1 MLRESCSRT
10 GRAFS
15 LVTLLLLAACAGN
28 RPPPNPD
35 AEVCLPP
42 ENAAMQSRDYYMRL
56 GGYTQRADA
65 FAKCMTERG
74 YFLDERELDARVL
87 HFEQVKNAEWLGGDP
102 AYAMRIYREEQRVN
116 PELWERE

>member
-1 MLRESCSRT
+1 MRPERWKGKS
-10 GRAFS
+10 GAFG
-15 LVTLLLLAACAGN
+15 LAALLLAGCAGN

-35 AEVCLPP
+35 AQVCLPP
-42 ENAAMQSRDYYMRL
+42 ENPEMRSRDYYMRL

-65 FAKCMTERG
+65 FAHCMTERG
-74 YFLDERELDARVL
+74 YWLNERELDARVL

-102 AYAMRIYREEQRVN
+102 AWAMRIYREEQRVN